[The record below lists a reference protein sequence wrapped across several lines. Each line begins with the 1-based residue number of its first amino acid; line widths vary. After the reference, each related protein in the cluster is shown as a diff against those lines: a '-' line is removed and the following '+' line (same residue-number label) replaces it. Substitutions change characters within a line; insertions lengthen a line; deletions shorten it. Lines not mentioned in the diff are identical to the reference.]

1 VTTSTAQNTLHYIW
15 EWAEN
20 AGNWAKYLVSLVLRN
35 YDYPDPEE
43 IKQVY
48 NVFLH
53 SIGLLESSPILEI
66 ERPTF
71 SSEKKHLQLLTLHSV
86 NGVNRLATGQTLH
99 FAKNVT
105 VIYGENATGK
115 TGYGRILK
123 SLGRCYEKETSI
135 LPNVYESEDVEQTA
149 IILLKINDITHECE
163 WRNGYLYADLQ
174 NISCFTNEC
183 VKISLTPK
191 RELLVTPLG
200 FHLFS
205 ILSDELEALSQL
217 HSQYM
222 SSLKT
227 TIEFLPVLNEKSQVY
242 NFLSSLTETTS
253 MEELSVFSVYSE
265 DETELLREKENELQ
279 SLNKSLLN
287 TESAIL
293 NKQIAELNDLIS
305 KAAFHKTTLTPGVND
320 EIVLRLQEIEK
331 LKENEAKDI
340 QYIAERQGIEFYAS
354 PEFTAFLRAAENY
367 LELLNKDYPQHG
379 DICIYCRQ
387 PLREEDAI
395 VLLTEYR
402 NLLRDTTQAQLKSLN
417 SQIDALLVPIQ
428 QLNEDLSILHSS
440 FGEDANGLSIQP
452 DMLKDYS
459 DKIAALKKVLLSKD
473 VSAITSLDF
482 NLEIDFVISMLT
494 TRIEEVS
501 ALKTAKST
509 VLQELE
515 TRELQI
521 KKCIAELK
529 DRLTLHKHENT
540 VKAVI
545 NNIKLHSSLS
555 KLSTTFNTNA
565 LSRKTTAAR
574 SALIEG
580 NFREIFDKEL
590 SRFKRSNFEID
601 VSFETDKGA
610 SVISQLIRD
619 KHSLRDILSEGE
631 QKAIALAGFLT
642 ELRLEECDAPVVF
655 DDPVTSLDHHIID
668 QIARRLI
675 ELSKERQVILFT
687 HSIIFFNSIKQKSEI
702 ATYKGLDFK
711 FYETT
716 KDTNVTGILIE
727 SPNIR
732 EDNFSHYK
740 GIINTILR
748 TPLEKRER
756 SEVAMAIE
764 GYNNLRA
771 AIEVLV
777 ETDLLQS
784 AVKRYRKNIALTSL
798 EKING
803 NLIDQYKSELSEIF
817 ERCCSY
823 TDAHSSTEELIKNP
837 NLEELKIDFDNVNK
851 IRSLFTK

>member
-1 VTTSTAQNTLHYIW
+1 MTTLTSQNTLYYIW

-48 NVFLH
+48 DVFLH
-53 SIGLLESSPILEI
+53 SIGLLELSPISEI

-71 SSEKKHLQLLTLHSV
+71 SSEKKLLQLLTLHSV

-123 SLGRCYEKETSI
+123 SLGRCYEKETNI
-135 LPNVYESEDVEQTA
+135 LPNVYEAEEVEQTA
-149 IILLKINDITHECE
+149 KILLKINDVEHECD
-163 WRNGYLYADLQ
+163 WRNGCLYEDLQ

-205 ILSDELEALSQL
+205 ILSNELGALSQL
-217 HSQYM
+217 HTQYM

-227 TIEFLPVLNEKSQVY
+227 TIDFLPALNEGSQVY
-242 NFLSSLTETTS
+242 KFLSSLSENTLL
-253 MEELSVFSVYSE
+253 EELSIFSVS
-265 DETELLREKENELQ
+265 ETEIALLREKEEELQ
-279 SLNKSLLN
+279 SLNKGLLT
-287 TESAIL
+287 TEIAIL
-293 NKQIAELNDLIS
+293 NRQITELNNMIS
-305 KAAFHKTTLTPGVND
+305 IIVSHKTTLTLEVKDGL
-320 EIVLRLQEIEK
+320 IIRLQEIEK
-331 LKENEAKDI
+331 LKENEAKGI
-340 QYIAERQGIEFYAS
+340 QYIAERRGIEFYAS
-354 PEFTAFLRAAENY
+354 PEFTTFLRAAENY
-367 LELLNKDYPQHG
+367 IELLSKDYPKHD

-395 VLLTEYR
+395 ALLTEYK
-402 NLLRDTTQAQLKSLN
+402 NLLRDTTQAQVRSLT
-417 SQIDALLVPIQ
+417 SKIDALLVPIRE
-428 QLNEDLSILHSS
+428 LNEDLAIRYSS
-440 FGEDANGLSIQP
+440 FGEEANGVSIQP
-452 DMLKDYS
+452 DMLKDYAF
-459 DKIAALKKVLLSKD
+459 KIANLKRKLLSKELPE
-473 VSAITSLDF
+473 IISLDF
-482 NLEIDFVISMLT
+482 NLEINVVISMLT
-494 TRIEEVS
+494 TRLEEVS
-501 ALKTAKST
+501 ALRTAKST

-521 KKCIAELK
+521 KKCIVELK
-529 DRLTLHKHENT
+529 DRLTLRKHENT
-540 VKAVI
+540 IKTVI
-545 NNIKLHSSLS
+545 NNIKLHSLLS

-574 SALIEG
+574 SSLIES

-590 SRFKRSNFEID
+590 NRFKRSNFEID

-610 SVISQLIRD
+610 SIISQLIRD
-619 KHSLRDILSEGE
+619 KYSLSDVLSEGE
-631 QKAIALAGFLT
+631 QKAIALAEFLT
-642 ELRLEECDAPVVF
+642 ELRLEDCKAPVIF
-655 DDPVTSLDHHIID
+655 DDPVTSLDHNIID
-668 QIARRLI
+668 QVARRLTD
-675 ELSKERQVILFT
+675 LSKERQVVLFT
-687 HSIIFFNSIKQKSEI
+687 HSILFFNSIKQKSEI
-702 ATYKGLDFK
+702 VPYKGLDFK

-732 EDNFSHYK
+732 EDNFNHYK
-740 GIINTILR
+740 AIINAILR
-748 TPLEKRER
+748 TPLEMRER

-777 ETDLLQS
+777 ETDILKS
-784 AVKRYRKNIALTSL
+784 AIKRYRKNIALTSL

-803 NLIDQYKSELSEIF
+803 SLIDQYKAELSEIF

-837 NLEELKIDFDNVNK
+837 NLEELKIDFDKVNE
-851 IRSLFTK
+851 IHSLFTK

>member
-1 VTTSTAQNTLHYIW
+1 MTTLPTQNTLHYIW

-53 SIGLLESSPILEI
+53 SIGLLESSPISEI

-71 SSEKKHLQLLTLHSV
+71 SSEKKHLQLLTLDSV
-86 NGVNRLATGQTLH
+86 SGVNRLAEGQMLH
-99 FAKNVT
+99 FAKNFT

-135 LPNVYESEDVEQTA
+135 LPNVYESEDVDQTA
-149 IILLKINDITHECE
+149 RILLKINDVTHECE
-163 WRNGYLYADLQ
+163 WQKGCLYEDLQ

-205 ILSDELEALSQL
+205 IISSELEFLSQL

-222 SSLKT
+222 NSLKT
-227 TIEFLPVLNEKSQVY
+227 TLDILPVLNEGTQVY

-253 MEELSVFSVYSE
+253 MEELSAFSVYSE
-265 DETELLREKENELQ
+265 LETELLREKENELQ
-279 SLNKSLLN
+279 SLNKNLLT
-287 TESAIL
+287 TESAII
-293 NKQIAELNDLIS
+293 NKQIMELKGLIS
-305 KAAFHKTTLTPGVND
+305 RATSHKSILTSGVKD
-320 EIVLRLQEIEK
+320 ALILLLQEIEK
-331 LKENEAKDI
+331 IKENEAKGI
-340 QYIAERQGIEFYAS
+340 QYIAEWRGIEFYAA
-354 PEFTAFLRAAENY
+354 PQFTAFLRATENY
-367 LELLNKDYPQHG
+367 IELLSKDYPKPD

-387 PLREEDAI
+387 PLREEDSIA
-395 VLLTEYR
+395 LLTEYR
-402 NLLRDTTQAQLKSLN
+402 TLLKDTTQAQLKSLN
-417 SQIDALLVPIQ
+417 SQIDALLVPIRE
-428 QLNEDLSILHSS
+428 LNEDLTIRHSS
-440 FGEDANGLSIQP
+440 FGEDANGSSIQP
-452 DMLKDYS
+452 DILRDYACN
-459 DKIAALKKVLLSKD
+459 IADLKKKLLSKELPE
-473 VSAITSLDF
+473 ITSLDF
-482 NLEIDFVISMLT
+482 NLEIDFILAMLT
-494 TRIEEVS
+494 TKMEEVS
-501 ALKTAKST
+501 ALKTSKST
-509 VLQELE
+509 LLQELE

-529 DRLTLHKHENT
+529 DRLTLHKHEKTIKT
-540 VKAVI
+540 VI
-545 NNIKLHSSLS
+545 DNIKLHSSLS
-555 KLSTTFNTNA
+555 KLSTSFNTNA

-580 NFREIFDKEL
+580 NFREIFNKEL
-590 SRFKRSNFEID
+590 HHFKRSNFEID

-610 SVISQLIRD
+610 SIISQLIRD
-619 KHSLRDILSEGE
+619 KHSLSDVLSEGE
-631 QKAIALAGFLT
+631 QKAIALAEFLT
-642 ELRLEECDAPVVF
+642 ELRLEDCKAPVIF
-655 DDPVTSLDHHIID
+655 DDPVTSLDHNIID
-668 QIARRLI
+668 QVARRLTD
-675 ELSKERQVILFT
+675 LSKERQVVIFT
-687 HSIIFFNSIKQKSEI
+687 HSILFFNSIKQKSEI
-702 ATYKGLDFK
+702 APYKGLDFK

-732 EDNFSHYK
+732 EDNFNQYK
-740 GIINTILR
+740 AIINVILR

-777 ETDLLQS
+777 ETDLLKS
-784 AVKRYRKNIALTSL
+784 VVKRYRKNIALTSL

-803 NLIDQYKSELSEIF
+803 SLIDQYKAELSDIF

-823 TDAHSSTEELIKNP
+823 TDAHSSTEELIRNP
-837 NLEELKIDFDNVNK
+837 NLEELKIDFDNVQK
-851 IRSLFTK
+851 IRHLFTK